1 MLTAALVLAV
11 GTTLVSAGTAHAATA
26 GQERPPFPT
35 ALSPAG
41 CSIEYVTDPHPAE
54 SVPGAIKVNAKAQ
67 CRAAV
72 PEQDLSVTLL
82 ADGKPLVKT
91 VTKATDKAFLFNQS
105 TYITCKNFTDKHT
118 FQGAAMGTS
127 FENSQPYIQFMSGRS
142 VELACGY

>member
-1 MLTAALVLAV
+1 MMTQHSLLQTSTSLIRTQRKASRRHQSQREHNA
-11 GTTLVSAGTAHAATA
+11 
-26 GQERPPFPT
+26 ER
-35 ALSPAG
+35 L
-41 CSIEYVTDPHPAE
+41 
-54 SVPGAIKVNAKAQ
+54 
-67 CRAAV
+67 V

-91 VTKATDKAFLFNQS
+91 VTKATDKTFLFNQS